1 MVGWGTKMRPATMP
15 GAAVQL
21 LAQDYAALKQSA
33 KFAALYRE
41 MQKSHPEV
49 AMSLQSQFRDA
60 IGAPAPEVSPRTL
73 AALAVPGDDE
83 REAGRQPRRGH
94 DGLLFA
100 LGKSGLMVVQSEGD
114 TSNLPRCE
122 SELG

>member
-1 MVGWGTKMRPATMP
+1 MP

-73 AALAVPGDDE
+73 AALAVPVMMNVKQAGNRDE
-83 REAGRQPRRGH
+83 VTTDFYSP
-94 DGLLFA
+94 
-100 LGKSGLMVVQSEGD
+100 SGS
-114 TSNLPRCE
+114 PA
-122 SELG
+122 